1 VSTGTSTSSSSAPG
15 VPAPPN
21 ALQVAIR
28 RIAFGDSLDTEHA
41 AEAFGTVMRG
51 EATAAQIAA
60 LLIGLRVK
68 GETAAEVTGAAT
80 ALRSAMIH
88 LPVTTPGDLVDTC
101 GTGGGAVPTFNIST
115 AAALLAAGAGVR
127 IAKHG
132 NRSFTT
138 QCGSADVLE
147 QLGVSLDAPLDVV
160 AAALAEAGIA
170 FMFAPAM
177 HPAMRHVGP
186 VRRELGIPTV
196 MNIVGPLANPAGA
209 ARQVVGVAER
219 ARMPLLAGA
228 LAALGAAHAIVVHGE
243 PGMDEISPIGR
254 THVAEVR
261 DGGVTEW
268 TIDPADYG
276 FTSFTSADLAGGSPA
291 ENARVIVDV
300 LEGRGHPAATAA
312 VVLNAAGALFVA
324 PGGRTYAE
332 CVAAATAALA
342 NGAGSAA
349 LDRMRRAYAKRQ

>member
-1 VSTGTSTSSSSAPG
+1 MSTPVT
-15 VPAPPN
+15 PATT
-21 ALQVAIR
+21 ALHAAIR
-28 RIAFGDSLDTEHA
+28 RLAFGESLDADLAT
-41 AEAFGTVMRG
+41 EAFGTVMRG

-68 GETAAEVTGAAT
+68 GETPDEVTGAAR
-80 ALRSAMIH
+80 ALRGAMVR
-88 LPVTTPGDLVDTC
+88 LPVEDARDLVDTC
-101 GTGGGAVPTFNIST
+101 GTGGGIVQTFNIST

-147 QLGVSLDAPLDVV
+147 QLGVTLDAPVEV
-160 AAALAEAGIA
+160 AAHALGNAGIT

-228 LAALGAAHAIVVHGE
+228 LAALGASHALVVHGE
-243 PGMDEISPIGR
+243 PGMDEISPLGP

-261 DGGVTEW
+261 AGAVTEW
-268 TIDPADYG
+268 TIDPADFG
-276 FTSFTSADLAGGSPA
+276 FSGFSPADLAGGSPA
-291 ENARVIVDV
+291 DNARTVVEV
-300 LEGRGHPAATAA
+300 LSGRGRPAAAAA
-312 VVLNAAGALFVA
+312 VVLNAAGALYVA
-324 PGGRTYAE
+324 PGGRSFAE
-332 CVAAATAALA
+332 SVDIARRALEAGAGVKALA
-342 NGAGSAA
+342 
-349 LDRMRRAYAKRQ
+349 RMREAYARR

>member
-1 VSTGTSTSSSSAPG
+1 VTAPT
-15 VPAPPN
+15 PAAPN
-21 ALQVAIR
+21 AIQVAIR
-28 RIAFGDSLDTEHA
+28 RVAFGDSLDAELAT
-41 AEAFGTVMRG
+41 EAFGTIMRG

-68 GETAAEVTGAAT
+68 GETASEVTGAAR
-80 ALRSAMIH
+80 ALRAAMIH
-88 LPVTTPGDLVDTC
+88 LPVSKTDDLVDTC

-147 QLGVSLDAPLDVV
+147 QLGVILEAPVEV
-160 AAALAEAGIA
+160 AARALNDAGIT

-196 MNIVGPLANPAGA
+196 MNLVGPLANPAGA
-209 ARQVVGVAER
+209 SRQVVGVAEPG
-219 ARMPLLAGA
+219 RMLLLAGA
-228 LAALGAAHAIVVHGE
+228 LASLGAVHAIVVHGTL
-243 PGMDEISPIGR
+243 GMDEISPIGP
-254 THVAEVR
+254 TSVAEVR
-261 DGGVTEW
+261 DGAVKEW
-268 TIDPADYG
+268 TIDPEEFG
-276 FTSFTSADLAGGSPA
+276 FAGFAPADLAGGNPA
-291 ENARVIVDV
+291 HNAQIVSEV

-312 VVLNAAGALFVA
+312 VILNAAGALYVA
-324 PGGRTYAE
+324 PGRRTFAE
-332 CVAAATAALA
+332 CVSAASVALA
-342 NGAGSAA
+342 NGAGAAA
-349 LDRMRRAYAKRQ
+349 LDRMRQAYKSP

>member
-1 VSTGTSTSSSSAPG
+1 MTAPTP
-15 VPAPPN
+15 PAPN
-21 ALQVAIR
+21 AVQSAIR
-28 RIAFGDSLDTEHA
+28 RIAFGDSLDAELAT
-41 AEAFGTVMRG
+41 EAFGTMMRG

-68 GETAAEVTGAAT
+68 GETAEEVTGAA
-80 ALRSAMIH
+80 RAMRGAMVR
-88 LPVTTPGDLVDTC
+88 LPVVSSEGLVDTC

-147 QLGVSLDAPLDVV
+147 QLGVTLEAPLEL
-160 AAALAEAGIA
+160 ATRALEEAGIT

-228 LAALGAAHAIVVHGE
+228 LASLGAAHALVVHGE
-243 PGMDEISPIGR
+243 PGMDEISPLGP

-261 DGGVTEW
+261 DGAITEW
-268 TIDPADYG
+268 VIEPRDYG
-276 FTSFTSADLAGGSPA
+276 FSGLLAADLAGGSPA
-291 ENARVIVDV
+291 DNARTIVEV
-300 LEGRGHPAATAA
+300 LGGQGNPAATAA
-312 VVLNAAGALFVA
+312 VVLNAAGALYVA
-324 PGGRTYAE
+324 PGSRSFAD
-332 CVAAATAALA
+332 CVTAAATALA
-342 NGAGSAA
+342 NGAGTAA
-349 LDRMRRAYAKRQ
+349 LERMRRAYTAH

>member
-1 VSTGTSTSSSSAPG
+1 CSSRSVSADP
-15 VPAPPN
+15 
-21 ALQVAIR
+21 LRLAIR
-28 RIAFGDSLDTEHA
+28 RLAAGSSLSMQDTADAFD
-41 AEAFGTVMRG
+41 VIMRG
-51 EATAAQIAA
+51 EASQAQVAAILMA
-60 LLIGLRVK
+60 LRVK
-68 GETAAEVTGAAT
+68 GETAAEVAGGAH
-80 ALRSAMIH
+80 AMRRAMLA
-88 LPVTTPGDLVDTC
+88 LPVREPASLVDTC

-147 QLGVSLDAPLDVV
+147 QLGVTLEAPVEV
-160 AAALAEAGIA
+160 AARALEEAGIT

-219 ARMPLLAGA
+219 GRMALLAGA
-228 LAALGAAHAIVVHGE
+228 LAALGAAHALVVHGAL
-243 PGMDEISPIGR
+243 GMDEISPIGL

-261 DGGVTEW
+261 DGVVTEW
-268 TIDPADYG
+268 TIDPNDYDFSG
-276 FTSFTSADLAGGSPA
+276 
-291 ENARVIVDV
+291 
-300 LEGRGHPAATAA
+300 
-312 VVLNAAGALFVA
+312 
-324 PGGRTYAE
+324 Y
-332 CVAAATAALA
+332 
-342 NGAGSAA
+342 
-349 LDRMRRAYAKRQ
+349 